1 MSKTGADLY
10 LGLVISHFNFYHAQL
25 KKGLD
30 LSFVIVQFQY
40 LMQVHG
46 ELQWDSD
53 ALEKSLAIF
62 LVLAVVTAL
71 VPFSLVDR
79 FLVGGHEE
87 PGLLRDGPFKYDL
100 VSSFIILILRK
111 EVDSH

>member
-1 MSKTGADLY
+1 
-10 LGLVISHFNFYHAQL
+10 
-25 KKGLD
+25 
-30 LSFVIVQFQY
+30 
-40 LMQVHG
+40 MQVHG
-46 ELQWDSD
+46 ELQWDGD

-79 FLVGGHEE
+79 FLVGGHKE